1 MEYKLTLPP
10 SSSNME
16 ETVSM
21 TTIRWN
27 KDFIVKDVSVNTKIQ
42 FNANRMNKSW
52 ARIEFVEFYTGPAF
66 IHLVCIKLYK
76 EKE

>member
-27 KDFIVKDVSVNTKIQ
+27 KDFIVKDASLNTKLHQ
-42 FNANRMNKSW
+42 LSGPRFVVEDVESNSSRKS
-52 ARIEFVEFYTGPAF
+52 AASSRES
-66 IHLVCIKLYK
+66 L
-76 EKE
+76 

>member
-27 KDFIVKDVSVNTKIQ
+27 KNCIVKDASLNTKLHQLSGPRFVVEDVDVEEVTKYQTTPALKNPRQ
-42 FNANRMNKSW
+42 F
-52 ARIEFVEFYTGPAF
+52 
-66 IHLVCIKLYK
+66 
-76 EKE
+76 